1 MDYAEGGDLQSR
13 IHQKIKDKEKNF
25 ANFSYFSED

>member
-13 IHQKIKDKEKNF
+13 IHQNIRDKEKNF
-25 ANFSYFSED
+25 ANFSYFIED